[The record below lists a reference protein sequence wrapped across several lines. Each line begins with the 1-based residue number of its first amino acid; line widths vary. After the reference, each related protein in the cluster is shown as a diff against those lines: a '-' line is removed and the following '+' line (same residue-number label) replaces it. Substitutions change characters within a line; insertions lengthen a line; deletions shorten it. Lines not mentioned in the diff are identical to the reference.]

1 MRRIAV
7 LAEPS
12 GVDGRGPG
20 YDGGPSG
27 TTNAVT
33 PLLEARALVEHLGGR
48 RVVDGV
54 DRVAVWRLVAVVT
67 LTRGGDRW

>member
-1 MRRIAV
+1 M
-7 LAEPS
+7 
-12 GVDGRGPG
+12 
-20 YDGGPSG
+20 
-27 TTNAVT
+27 
-33 PLLEARALVEHLGGR
+33 LEARALVEHLGGR